1 MCPYSQSHLS
11 FISLVIILSVADQLV
26 HSSVFPSNRGL
37 GVKRKSGSRR
47 SRMMKL
53 ANAFLEDEPSEQPT
67 QPKLWGAI
75 ARVSERERPKT
86 YAAPSF
92 DPSKYQIMEKIGDG
106 AGGTTVHRCLD
117 VATQKEFAI
126 KIVPRADYEA
136 TPTEVMLMTQW
147 SARNAILP
155 THVVTQDST
164 TYMSMELATGGDMLE
179 RILREGPLCEAQAAQ
194 VLRKVAESLSD
205 LHSTMGCCHRDVK
218 PENVCIKSDDV
229 TDVRLCD
236 FEQAR
241 PLLKH
246 GHVYTKEE
254 SKDSSRGSLDYMAP
268 ERFYGIAAGAEGDC
282 WSLGVLAYTLLRAQL
297 PFDACLSPLQRRHPI
312 LKADVWDGLSEP
324 AISLISSLLNVD
336 AGQRLDLQGVFAHE
350 WLSANRVETLSPFS
364 SVQPP
369 CSVQA
374 QIDQAHSQ
382 ACRLAQLAQ
391 LNTGDEE
398 MTMSCSA

>member
-1 MCPYSQSHLS
+1 
-11 FISLVIILSVADQLV
+11 
-26 HSSVFPSNRGL
+26 
-37 GVKRKSGSRR
+37 
-47 SRMMKL
+47 MKL
-53 ANAFLEDEPSEQPT
+53 ANAFLEDEPVEQPT

-92 DPSKYQIMEKIGDG
+92 DPSKYQITEKIGDG

-117 VATQKEFAI
+117 ISTQKEFAI

-147 SARNAILP
+147 SGRNAILP

-194 VLRKVAESLSD
+194 VLEKIADSLSD

-218 PENVCIKSDDV
+218 PENVCIKSADDV

-254 SKDSSRGSLDYMAP
+254 SKESSRGSLDYMAP

-282 WSLGVLAYTLLRAQL
+282 WSLGVLAYTLLCAQL
-297 PFDACLSPLQRRHPI
+297 PFEACLSPLQRRHPI
-312 LKADVWDGLSEP
+312 LKANVWDDLSEA

-336 AGQRLDLQGVFAHE
+336 AGQRLDLQGVLAHE
-350 WLSANRVETLSPFS
+350 WLSANKIEPISPFS

-369 CSVQA
+369 SSVQA

>member
-1 MCPYSQSHLS
+1 
-11 FISLVIILSVADQLV
+11 
-26 HSSVFPSNRGL
+26 
-37 GVKRKSGSRR
+37 
-47 SRMMKL
+47 
-53 ANAFLEDEPSEQPT
+53 
-67 QPKLWGAI
+67 
-75 ARVSERERPKT
+75 
-86 YAAPSF
+86 
-92 DPSKYQIMEKIGDG
+92 
-106 AGGTTVHRCLD
+106 
-117 VATQKEFAI
+117 
-126 KIVPRADYEA
+126 
-136 TPTEVMLMTQW
+136 
-147 SARNAILP
+147 
-155 THVVTQDST
+155 
-164 TYMSMELATGGDMLE
+164 
-179 RILREGPLCEAQAAQ
+179 
-194 VLRKVAESLSD
+194 
-205 LHSTMGCCHRDVK
+205 MGCCHRDVK

-398 MTMSCSA
+398 MTMSCSAWAFRSRQRAPTITNHQITKTQTNWQSQPTITDHQITQTQTNRQRAPTELAKSTN

>member
-1 MCPYSQSHLS
+1 MPKECS
-11 FISLVIILSVADQLV
+11 SLNGNSSS
-26 HSSVFPSNRGL
+26 SSVFPSNRGL

-92 DPSKYQIMEKIGDG
+92 VPSKYQIMEKIGDG

-117 VATQKEFAI
+117 VSTQKEFAI

-155 THVVTQDST
+155 THVVTQDSK

-179 RILREGPLCEAQAAQ
+179 RILRSGPLTEAQAAH
-194 VLRKVAESLSD
+194 VLKRVAESLLD

-218 PENVCIKSDDV
+218 PENVCIVDPNDV

-236 FEQAR
+236 FEQAL
-241 PLLKH
+241 PLF
-246 GHVYTKEE
+246 
-254 SKDSSRGSLDYMAP
+254 R
-268 ERFYGIAAGAEGDC
+268 
-282 WSLGVLAYTLLRAQL
+282 
-297 PFDACLSPLQRRHPI
+297 
-312 LKADVWDGLSEP
+312 
-324 AISLISSLLNVD
+324 
-336 AGQRLDLQGVFAHE
+336 
-350 WLSANRVETLSPFS
+350 
-364 SVQPP
+364 
-369 CSVQA
+369 
-374 QIDQAHSQ
+374 
-382 ACRLAQLAQ
+382 
-391 LNTGDEE
+391 
-398 MTMSCSA
+398 